1 MPRCVPI
8 WGLRILL
15 HRSHSISPPPPT
27 CITFRQDACTPR
39 SSLRPAILAIREL
52 VLKAGCKPGTDLTS
66 YLPKRKGR
74 AASYPGRIGQRSL
87 TAFSHLLPLLSRRKA
102 FWTQAFWTQEPR
114 RERGKRGFC
123 QGCLGQATVV
133 PRLPRLASSTVW
145 PDLLRRPTLGD
156 PCLPTPGPRAW
167 ADQSYC
173 RAQAEP
179 G

>member
-1 MPRCVPI
+1 M
-8 WGLRILL
+8 L

-27 CITFRQDACTPR
+27 CITSRQDACTPC
-39 SSLRPAILAIREL
+39 SSLRPAILTIREL

-74 AASYPGRIGQRSL
+74 VASYPGRIGQRSL

-102 FWTQAFWTQEPR
+102 FWTQALREGEPR

-133 PRLPRLASSTVW
+133 PRLQRLASSTVW
-145 PDLLRRPTLGD
+145 PDLLLQPPLGD
-156 PCLPTPGPRAW
+156 PRLPTPGPRAR

-173 RAQAEP
+173 RAAGEP
-179 G
+179 R